1 MKTFTER
8 DYITYPR
15 RFKAYRWYKPLLVGM
30 LFIVFL
36 FIFNMAVEQITRTV
50 FGATIQD
57 NGYDSMDF
65 YSAAGAFRNNALNAC
80 YIPSLLLAALIIK
93 DRPISSYFS
102 SMGGWRWKVFFRT
115 MVLGIVVFAIPNIIR
130 YILSGRIGEV
140 RFTTGGFIM
149 LCIFLPLLAIGEEL
163 LFRSFIMQTTGSW
176 FNMAIVGLLAQVPLF
191 ALDHAYN
198 TIGRI
203 SIGLSALVYGLICV
217 YSKGIEA
224 SSVLHILNNFTGLL
238 MAGLGFGKLTSE
250 QSAGGLF
257 INLFFKLAFFL
268 FILYATKKLHWFDEV
283 KKDDVTEFNEKSK

>member
-15 RFKAYRWYKPLLVGM
+15 RFKAYRWNKPLLVGL

-50 FGATIQD
+50 FGIAIQD
-57 NGYDSMDF
+57 NGYDSVDF

-80 YIPSLLLAALIIK
+80 YIPSLLLAALIVK

-102 SMGGWRWKVFFRT
+102 SMGGWRWKDFFRT
-115 MVLGIVVFAIPNIIR
+115 MAMGIVVFAIPNIIR
-130 YILSGRIGEV
+130 YIISGRVGEV
-140 RFTTGGFIM
+140 RFTAGGFIM

-176 FNMAIVGLLAQVPLF
+176 FNMAIVGLLVQVPLF

-217 YSKGIEA
+217 CTKGIEA

-250 QSAGGLF
+250 QSAGGLL
-257 INLFFKLAFFL
+257 IKLFFKLAFFL
-268 FILYATKKLHWFDEV
+268 FILYADKKLHWFDEV
-283 KKDDVTEFNEKSK
+283 KKDDVTEFNEKCK

>member
-15 RFKAYRWYKPLLVGM
+15 RFKAYRWNKPLLVGL

-50 FGATIQD
+50 FGIAIQD
-57 NGYDSMDF
+57 NGYDSVDF

-80 YIPSLLLAALIIK
+80 YIPSLLLAALIVK

-115 MVLGIVVFAIPNIIR
+115 MATGIVVFAIPNIIR
-130 YILSGRIGEV
+130 YIISGRVGEV
-140 RFTTGGFIM
+140 RFTAGGFIM

-191 ALDHAYN
+191 ALNHAYN

-217 YSKGIEA
+217 CTKGIEA

-250 QSAGGLF
+250 QSAGGLL

-268 FILYATKKLHWFDEV
+268 FILYADKKLHWFDEV
-283 KKDDVTEFNEKSK
+283 KKDDVTEFNEKCK